1 MTQHHSIARSI
12 SSKLNPKPRPGPRC
26 YSNVGSHLATSD
38 GARDAL
44 DDERTHEIFMIFLAL
59 FATLSFASLCAVIA

>member
-1 MTQHHSIARSI
+1 MTQHHPIGRSTG
-12 SSKLNPKPRPGPRC
+12 SKLDPKPRPAPRC
-26 YSNVGSHLATSD
+26 YSNGSHAAASD